1 MNLTTRDNPIASSR
15 NGRLL
20 ALGAAVALVALSGCR
35 QKMDLQPKYLP
46 LEKSG
51 FFADG
56 RSARPLVEGTVARG
70 HLEAGNPLYTGLR
83 SPPEDEPTV
92 AAGAT
97 APAANAADA
106 AIKHAFNPDA
116 MSLYVDQLPL
126 PVTSELL
133 DRGQQRF
140 MIFCVVCHDAHGT
153 GHGVVVRRGFTPPP
167 SYDDE
172 RLRNVPVGY
181 IFEIITHG
189 YGSMP
194 DYSAQI
200 PPRDRWAIA
209 AYVKALQLSQRAKL
223 DDLPPADQKLARE
236 NLTTSTNK

>member
-1 MNLTTRDNPIASSR
+1 
-15 NGRLL
+15 
-20 ALGAAVALVALSGCR
+20 
-35 QKMDLQPKYLP
+35 MDQQPKYLP

-56 RSARPLVEGTVARG
+56 RASRPLVEGTVARG

-83 SPPEDEPTV
+83 SPPDEEP
-92 AAGAT
+92 AATDGAAT
-97 APAANAADA
+97 ADDT
-106 AIKHAFNPDA
+106 AIKHLFNPDDMA
-116 MSLYVDQLPL
+116 LYVDQLPV
-126 PVTSELL
+126 PVTAELL

-140 MIFCVVCHDAHGT
+140 MIFCSVCHDAHGT

-167 SYDDE
+167 NYDIE
-172 RLRNVPVGY
+172 RLRNMPVGY

-194 DYSAQI
+194 SHGEQV
-200 PPRDRWAIA
+200 PPHDRWAIA

-236 NLTTSTNK
+236 NLTTSTSK

>member
-1 MNLTTRDNPIASSR
+1 MLTTNHNPIASSR
-15 NGRLL
+15 NSRRLALGVTFALL
-20 ALGAAVALVALSGCR
+20 ALAGCR

-46 LEKSG
+46 LEKSS

-56 RSARPLVEGTVARG
+56 RASRPLVEGTVARG

-83 SPPEDEPTV
+83 KPPEDEPTV
-92 AAGAT
+92 TGTAT
-97 APAANAADA
+97 SPAANASDT
-106 AIKHAFNPDA
+106 AIKHLFNPDD

-126 PVTSELL
+126 TVTAELL

-140 MIFCVVCHDAHGT
+140 MIFCAVCHDAHGT

-167 SYDDE
+167 SYDDQ

-194 DYSAQI
+194 SHAEQV

-209 AYVKALQLSQRAKL
+209 AYVKALQLSQRVKL
-223 DDLPPADQKLARE
+223 DDLPPADQKLARD
-236 NLTTSTNK
+236 NLATFTSK